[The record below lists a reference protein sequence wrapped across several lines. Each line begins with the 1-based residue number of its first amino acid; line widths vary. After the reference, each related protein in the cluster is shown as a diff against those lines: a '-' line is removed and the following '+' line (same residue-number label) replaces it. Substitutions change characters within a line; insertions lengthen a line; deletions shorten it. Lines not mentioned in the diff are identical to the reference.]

1 MWSPRVVR
9 PLEIGIGLKFFVPP
23 KERGKWLRK
32 AFEGAGPTYIKVGQ
46 FASQRPDI
54 FGKDLAR
61 DLAPLRD
68 QVKPIDFD
76 EVKDKIPEG
85 ITNVDPKPIASASI
99 AQVHRAKLK
108 DKNVVL
114 KFKRPGIEAQI
125 KEDLNLIR
133 NGTSF
138 LAMIP
143 NFGMEFVTPWLKEFE
158 AGLISEL
165 DFKREVRNIA
175 LFREIY
181 RDRND
186 VMIPRPYS
194 RLSTEDVIVMDYTPS
209 KPITRP
215 FKADRLIN
223 MFLEQLLYE
232 GVIHGDLHTGNIG
245 LWERSSQSDP
255 LAENESLRDSIV
267 LYDFGNIIRVTDKYK
282 QAVRDF
288 VYGVQ
293 TKNVDTIMDNM
304 DKMGMIVRDRETTR
318 IFVGQYLK
326 YLETL
331 DIRSFTVNSPEIR
344 EKASKVPVEL
354 DPTTL
359 VILRTYS
366 LLEGLAKEL
375 DPQFSY
381 EKIINKNIE
390 MLFLDTEYFMDRF
403 MKDLGSLMN

>member
-1 MWSPRVVR
+1 MWSPKVVR
-9 PLEIGIGLKFFVPP
+9 PLEIGVGLRFLVKP
-23 KERGKWLRK
+23 KDRGKWLRR
-32 AFEGAGPTYIKVGQ
+32 ALEDSGPTYVKFGQ
-46 FASQRPDI
+46 FCSQRSDLI
-54 FGKDLAR
+54 GKEMAR

-68 QVKPIDFD
+68 QVKPIDFE
-76 EVKDKIPEG
+76 EVRDKIPEG

-133 NGTSF
+133 NGMSF
-138 LAMIP
+138 LTMIP
-143 NFGMEFVTPWLKEFE
+143 NFGMEFMSPWFKEFE
-158 AGLISEL
+158 AGLLSEL
-165 DFKREVRNIA
+165 DFKKEIKNIA

-245 LWERSSQSDP
+245 LWERSSQSDS
-255 LAENESLRDSIV
+255 SLV

-390 MLFLDTEYFMDRF
+390 MLFLDLEYAWDRIQ
-403 MKDLGSLMN
+403 KDLGSLMN

>member
-1 MWSPRVVR
+1 
-9 PLEIGIGLKFFVPP
+9 
-23 KERGKWLRK
+23 
-32 AFEGAGPTYIKVGQ
+32 
-46 FASQRPDI
+46 
-54 FGKDLAR
+54 
-61 DLAPLRD
+61 
-68 QVKPIDFD
+68 
-76 EVKDKIPEG
+76 
-85 ITNVDPKPIASASI
+85 
-99 AQVHRAKLK
+99 
-108 DKNVVL
+108 
-114 KFKRPGIEAQI
+114 
-125 KEDLNLIR
+125 
-133 NGTSF
+133 
-138 LAMIP
+138 MIP

-158 AGLISEL
+158 AGLLSEL

-245 LWERSSQSDP
+245 LWERSSQSDS
-255 LAENESLRDSIV
+255 SLV

-318 IFVGQYLK
+318 IFVSQYLK

-390 MLFLDTEYFMDRF
+390 ILFLDTEYFMDRF